1 MVRGSCCFAI
11 VLFCGAIAACSV
23 TPSEDDVDA
32 ALTGGQSSGGVEGGT
47 GGATASGGSVDTG
60 GSGGTGGAVGTGG
73 SGGTGGTVGT
83 GGSIGT
89 GGTVGTGGSGGS
101 GGTVGSGGIVG
112 AGGSIDGG
120 GIVGQGGRTGTGG
133 AGNTGSTPMQG
144 GTTGSATTTPVDLTC
159 NTDDDCCV
167 RVDTCR
173 AIAVLYSKIQGLVYW
188 PPSTSTS
195 CLRCFTPVVEVSCK
209 NNQCTGTVVD
219 PMGSGT
225 SHCGKLPS
233 TGSGGT
239 TGTTTRTGAVDI
251 ASPATP
257 AFDTSRQ
264 LVFGCG

>member
-11 VLFCGAIAACSV
+11 VLFCGAIAACTV
-23 TPSEDDVDA
+23 APSEDDVDA
-32 ALTGGQSSGGVEGGT
+32 ALTGGQSSGGMEGGT
-47 GGATASGGSVDTG
+47 GGVTASGGSVDTG
-60 GSGGTGGAVGTGG
+60 GSVGSGGAVD
-73 SGGTGGTVGT
+73 T

-89 GGTVGTGGSGGS
+89 GGTVGTGGSIGIVGS

-112 AGGSIDGG
+112 AGGSSDGG

-133 AGNTGSTPMQG
+133 AGNTGTTPMQG

-188 PPSTSTS
+188 PPSNGTS

-209 NNQCTGTVVD
+209 NNWCTGTVAD

-251 ASPATP
+251 AAPATP
-257 AFDTSRQ
+257 AFDTSQQ